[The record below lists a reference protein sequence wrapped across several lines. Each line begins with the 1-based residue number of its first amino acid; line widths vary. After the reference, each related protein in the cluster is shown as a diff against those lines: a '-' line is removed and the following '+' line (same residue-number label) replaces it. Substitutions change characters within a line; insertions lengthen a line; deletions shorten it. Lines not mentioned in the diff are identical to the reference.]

1 MNIWE
6 LLDIAPTT
14 DKKAIRRAYAARSK
28 VFHPEEKPEEFRQ
41 LYEAYQAALTYARLA
56 SAGHDAAEA
65 ENPHQQDGF
74 HQQET
79 FPGQENPRQ
88 QQASPGQE
96 SLRPQQSSSQQEN
109 SRQQQTS
116 PEQESPRQQQTS
128 PEQENPRQQ
137 QTSPGQ
143 ENPRQQQ
150 TSPEQESLRPQQTS
164 QDQEL
169 LFYFAASQ
177 ARQKERLA
185 AFYQYWE
192 ESQSPYKNPPVLAW
206 WQDYLA
212 SEDFQSIRWNPDL
225 VQFLAENIERKFYYG
240 GDEIKLLFWDA
251 YGFREEEEDERKYQ
265 GDLLKL
271 RKCLCQAL
279 ENQKRELLHAQRQ
292 LAYEKKQRL
301 YKRLLV
307 AGILFVLL
315 LIPLDILYKQE
326 GGRRYLSRYMARQ
339 YPGTEFS
346 QPKRAEKLP
355 YGKIRYHLHSLSHPD
370 LLITADV
377 TYRENDRSYQVSED
391 YSPLLLKYYASQYG
405 LACGQT
411 VSGYSWAEKQSGV
424 LYYPDIDQLPDFCET
439 VTSMFQEHKELAYL
453 TPVGFCGKNLLFP
466 DVLLQGGVYGFSF
479 PESQFYE
486 PWTMNAAD
494 LEAQIR
500 EAFIS
505 YMFLYEAWNLTPA
518 QYEQWG
524 NTYEK
529 LCENWTDYKGTWYNV
544 TGRNEVEADNL
555 HETSRTY
562 LYYHTTRPDTVE
574 TDGLLEPAPTSS
586 DDNATHPDTTE
597 TDDLLEPAPTSPDNN
612 ATHPDA
618 TETDGL
624 LEPAPTSPDNNATH
638 PDATETD
645 GLLEPAPA
653 SSDDNTHYGKT
664 GETLCHVYLP
674 VYSYVDSY
682 TQFGNYSLPGYAR
695 NMTIGS
701 AWYYLTA
708 QGADVTVNEDGSGFS
723 VRFQGNVS
731 QWGDKPAVD
740 FDELE
745 NWY

>member
-1 MNIWE
+1 M
-6 LLDIAPTT
+6 
-14 DKKAIRRAYAARSK
+14 
-28 VFHPEEKPEEFRQ
+28 
-41 LYEAYQAALTYARLA
+41 
-56 SAGHDAAEA
+56 
-65 ENPHQQDGF
+65 
-74 HQQET
+74 
-79 FPGQENPRQ
+79 
-88 QQASPGQE
+88 
-96 SLRPQQSSSQQEN
+96 
-109 SRQQQTS
+109 
-116 PEQESPRQQQTS
+116 
-128 PEQENPRQQ
+128 
-137 QTSPGQ
+137 
-143 ENPRQQQ
+143 
-150 TSPEQESLRPQQTS
+150 
-164 QDQEL
+164 
-169 LFYFAASQ
+169 
-177 ARQKERLA
+177 
-185 AFYQYWE
+185 
-192 ESQSPYKNPPVLAW
+192 
-206 WQDYLA
+206 
-212 SEDFQSIRWNPDL
+212 
-225 VQFLAENIERKFYYG
+225 
-240 GDEIKLLFWDA
+240 
-251 YGFREEEEDERKYQ
+251 
-265 GDLLKL
+265 
-271 RKCLCQAL
+271 
-279 ENQKRELLHAQRQ
+279 
-292 LAYEKKQRL
+292 
-301 YKRLLV
+301 

-326 GGRRYLSRYMARQ
+326 GGRRYLSQYMARQ

-346 QPKRAEKLP
+346 QPKRARKLP

-439 VTSMFQEHKELAYL
+439 VTSMFQEHEELAYL
-453 TPVGFCGKNLLFP
+453 TPVGFCGENLLFP

-574 TDGLLEPAPTSS
+574 TDGLLEPAPTS
-586 DDNATHPDTTE
+586 
-597 TDDLLEPAPTSPDNN
+597 PDNN

-618 TETDGL
+618 TE
-624 LEPAPTSPDNNATH
+624 ADN
-638 PDATETD
+638 
-645 GLLEPAPA
+645 LLEPAPA

>member
-28 VFHPEEKPEEFRQ
+28 VFHPEERPEEFRQ

-88 QQASPGQE
+88 
-96 SLRPQQSSSQQEN
+96 R
-109 SRQQQTS
+109 
-116 PEQESPRQQQTS
+116 
-128 PEQENPRQQ
+128 
-137 QTSPGQ
+137 
-143 ENPRQQQ
+143 Q
-150 TSPEQESLRPQQTS
+150 TSPEQESLRQQQTS
-164 QDQEL
+164 PNPDNSRHPQASQDQAL
-169 LFYFAASQ
+169 LSYFAASQ
-177 ARQKERLA
+177 TRQEERLT

-212 SEDFQSIRWNPDL
+212 SEDFQSIRWNPNL
-225 VQFLAENIERKFYYG
+225 VQFLTENIERKFYYG
-240 GDEIKLLFWDA
+240 GDEIKLLFGDA

-271 RKCLCQAL
+271 RKCLFQAL

-292 LAYEKKQRL
+292 LDYEKKQRL

-326 GGRRYLSRYMARQ
+326 GGRRYLSQYMARQ

-346 QPKRAEKLP
+346 QPKRARKLP

-405 LACGQT
+405 LTCGQT
-411 VSGYSWAEKQSGV
+411 VSGYSWAEMQSGV
-424 LYYPDIDQLPDFCET
+424 LYYPDIDQIHDFCET
-439 VTSMFQEHKELAYL
+439 VTSMFQEHEELAQL
-453 TPVGFCGKNLLFP
+453 TPVGFCGEKLLFP

-486 PWTMNAAD
+486 PWTMNASD

-574 TDGLLEPAPTSS
+574 TDGLLEPAPTS
-586 DDNATHPDTTE
+586 
-597 TDDLLEPAPTSPDNN
+597 PDNN
-612 ATHPDA
+612 ATHPD
-618 TETDGL
+618 TTK
-624 LEPAPTSPDNNATH
+624 
-638 PDATETD
+638 TD

>member
-41 LYEAYQAALTYARLA
+41 LYEAYQAALTYAKLA
-56 SAGHDAAEA
+56 SAGQDAAEA
-65 ENPHQQDGF
+65 ENPHRQDSF

-79 FPGQENPRQ
+79 FPGQEC
-88 QQASPGQE
+88 
-96 SLRPQQSSSQQEN
+96 
-109 SRQQQTS
+109 
-116 PEQESPRQQQTS
+116 PRQQQTS

-137 QTSPGQ
+137 QTSPEQENPRQRQTSPGQ
-143 ENPRQQQ
+143 ENPRQRQ
-150 TSPEQESLRPQQTS
+150 TSPEQESLRQQQTS
-164 QDQEL
+164 PNPDNSRHPQASQDQAL
-169 LFYFAASQ
+169 LSYFAASQ
-177 ARQKERLA
+177 TRQEERLT

-212 SEDFQSIRWNPDL
+212 SEDFQSIRWNPNL
-225 VQFLAENIERKFYYG
+225 VQFLTENIERKFYYG

-271 RKCLCQAL
+271 RKCLFQAL

-292 LAYEKKQRL
+292 LDYEKKQRL

-326 GGRRYLSRYMARQ
+326 GGRRYLSQYMARQ

-346 QPKRAEKLP
+346 QPKRAGKLP

-439 VTSMFQEHKELAYL
+439 VTSMFQEHEELAYL
-453 TPVGFCGKNLLFP
+453 TPVGFCGENLLFP

-574 TDGLLEPAPTSS
+574 TDGLLEPAPTS
-586 DDNATHPDTTE
+586 
-597 TDDLLEPAPTSPDNN
+597 PDNN
-612 ATHPDA
+612 ATHPD
-618 TETDGL
+618 TTK
-624 LEPAPTSPDNNATH
+624 
-638 PDATETD
+638 TD

-695 NMTIGS
+695 NMTVGS
-701 AWYYLTA
+701 AWYYLISR
-708 QGADVTVNEDGSGFS
+708 GADVTVNEDGSGFS

>member
-41 LYEAYQAALTYARLA
+41 LYEAYQAALTYAKLA
-56 SAGHDAAEA
+56 SAGQDAAEA
-65 ENPHQQDGF
+65 ENPHRQDSF

-79 FPGQENPRQ
+79 FPGQEI
-88 QQASPGQE
+88 
-96 SLRPQQSSSQQEN
+96 
-109 SRQQQTS
+109 
-116 PEQESPRQQQTS
+116 
-128 PEQENPRQQ
+128 
-137 QTSPGQ
+137 
-143 ENPRQQQ
+143 PRQQQ
-150 TSPEQESLRPQQTS
+150 TSPEQESLRQQQASPEQETPRQRQTSPEQESLRQQQTS
-164 QDQEL
+164 PNPDNSRHPQASQDQAL
-169 LFYFAASQ
+169 LSYFAASQ
-177 ARQKERLA
+177 TRQEERLT

-212 SEDFQSIRWNPDL
+212 SEDFQSIRWNPNL
-225 VQFLAENIERKFYYG
+225 VQFLTENIERKFYYG

-271 RKCLCQAL
+271 RKCLFQAL

-292 LAYEKKQRL
+292 LDYEKKQRL

-326 GGRRYLSRYMARQ
+326 GGRRYLSQYMARQ

-346 QPKRAEKLP
+346 QPKRAGKLP

-439 VTSMFQEHKELAYL
+439 VTSMFQEHEELAYL
-453 TPVGFCGKNLLFP
+453 TPVGFCGENLLFP

-574 TDGLLEPAPTSS
+574 TDGLLEPAPTS
-586 DDNATHPDTTE
+586 
-597 TDDLLEPAPTSPDNN
+597 PDNN
-612 ATHPDA
+612 ATHPD
-618 TETDGL
+618 TTKTD
-624 LEPAPTSPDNNATH
+624 N
-638 PDATETD
+638 
-645 GLLEPAPA
+645 LLEPAPA

-695 NMTIGS
+695 NMTVGS
-701 AWYYLTA
+701 AWYYLISR
-708 QGADVTVNEDGSGFS
+708 GADVTVNEDGSGFS

>member
-88 QQASPGQE
+88 RQTSPGQE

-116 PEQESPRQQQTS
+116 PEQESPRQRQTS

-638 PDATETD
+638 PDTTETD

>member
-1 MNIWE
+1 MLYWKEAKGVSVTMNIWE

-41 LYEAYQAALTYARLA
+41 LYEAYQAALTYAKLA
-56 SAGHDAAEA
+56 SAGQDAAEA
-65 ENPHQQDGF
+65 ENPHRQDSF
-74 HQQET
+74 HQRET
-79 FPGQENPRQ
+79 FPGQECPRQ
-88 QQASPGQE
+88 
-96 SLRPQQSSSQQEN
+96 R
-109 SRQQQTS
+109 
-116 PEQESPRQQQTS
+116 QTS
-128 PEQENPRQQ
+128 PEQENPRQR

-143 ENPRQQQ
+143 ENPRQRQ
-150 TSPEQESLRPQQTS
+150 TSPEQESLRQQQTSPNPDNSRHPQAS

-169 LFYFAASQ
+169 LSYFAASQ
-177 ARQKERLA
+177 TRQEERLT

-212 SEDFQSIRWNPDL
+212 SEDFQSIRWNPNL
-225 VQFLAENIERKFYYG
+225 VQFLTENIERKFYYG

-271 RKCLCQAL
+271 RKCLFQAL

-292 LAYEKKQRL
+292 LDYEKKQRL

-326 GGRRYLSRYMARQ
+326 GGRRYLSQYMARQ

-346 QPKRAEKLP
+346 QPKRARKLP

-411 VSGYSWAEKQSGV
+411 ISGYSWAEKQSGV

-439 VTSMFQEHKELAYL
+439 VTSMFQEHEELAYL
-453 TPVGFCGKNLLFP
+453 TPVGFCGENLLFP

-574 TDGLLEPAPTSS
+574 TDGLLEPAPTS
-586 DDNATHPDTTE
+586 
-597 TDDLLEPAPTSPDNN
+597 PDNN

-618 TETDGL
+618 TK
-624 LEPAPTSPDNNATH
+624 
-638 PDATETD
+638 TD

>member
-41 LYEAYQAALTYARLA
+41 LYEAYQAALTYAKLA
-56 SAGHDAAEA
+56 SAGQDAAEA
-65 ENPHQQDGF
+65 ENPHRQDSF

-79 FPGQENPRQ
+79 FPGQEC
-88 QQASPGQE
+88 
-96 SLRPQQSSSQQEN
+96 
-109 SRQQQTS
+109 
-116 PEQESPRQQQTS
+116 PRQQQTS

-137 QTSPGQ
+137 QTSPEQENPRQRQTSPGQ
-143 ENPRQQQ
+143 ENPRQRQ
-150 TSPEQESLRPQQTS
+150 TSPEQESLRQQQTS
-164 QDQEL
+164 PNPDNSRHPQASQDQAL
-169 LFYFAASQ
+169 LSYFAASQ
-177 ARQKERLA
+177 TRQEERLT

-212 SEDFQSIRWNPDL
+212 SEDFQSIRWNPNL
-225 VQFLAENIERKFYYG
+225 VQFLTENIERKFYYG

-271 RKCLCQAL
+271 RKCLFQAL

-292 LAYEKKQRL
+292 LDYEKKQRL

-346 QPKRAEKLP
+346 QPKRAGKLP

-439 VTSMFQEHKELAYL
+439 VTSMFQEHEELAYL
-453 TPVGFCGKNLLFP
+453 TPVGFCGENLLFP

-574 TDGLLEPAPTSS
+574 TDGLLEPAPTS
-586 DDNATHPDTTE
+586 
-597 TDDLLEPAPTSPDNN
+597 PDNN
-612 ATHPDA
+612 ATHPD
-618 TETDGL
+618 TTK
-624 LEPAPTSPDNNATH
+624 
-638 PDATETD
+638 TD

-695 NMTIGS
+695 NMTVGS
-701 AWYYLTA
+701 AWYYLISR
-708 QGADVTVNEDGSGFS
+708 GADVTVNEDGSGFS

>member
-1 MNIWE
+1 MLYWKEAKGVSVTMNIWE

-41 LYEAYQAALTYARLA
+41 LYEAYQAALTYAKLA
-56 SAGHDAAEA
+56 SAGQDAAEA
-65 ENPHQQDGF
+65 ENPHRQDSF

-79 FPGQENPRQ
+79 FPGQEC
-88 QQASPGQE
+88 
-96 SLRPQQSSSQQEN
+96 
-109 SRQQQTS
+109 
-116 PEQESPRQQQTS
+116 PRQQQTS

-137 QTSPGQ
+137 QTSPEQENPRQRQTSPGQ
-143 ENPRQQQ
+143 ENPRQRQ
-150 TSPEQESLRPQQTS
+150 TSPEQESLRQQQTS
-164 QDQEL
+164 PNPDNSRHPQASQDQAL
-169 LFYFAASQ
+169 LSYFAASQ
-177 ARQKERLA
+177 TRQEERLT

-212 SEDFQSIRWNPDL
+212 SEDFQSIRWNPNL
-225 VQFLAENIERKFYYG
+225 VQFLTENIERKFYYG

-271 RKCLCQAL
+271 RKCLFQAL

-292 LAYEKKQRL
+292 LDYEKKQRL

-326 GGRRYLSRYMARQ
+326 GGRRYLSQYMARQ

-346 QPKRAEKLP
+346 QPKRAGKLP

-439 VTSMFQEHKELAYL
+439 VTSMFQEHEELAYL
-453 TPVGFCGKNLLFP
+453 TPVGFCGENLLFP

-574 TDGLLEPAPTSS
+574 TDGLLEPAPTS
-586 DDNATHPDTTE
+586 
-597 TDDLLEPAPTSPDNN
+597 PDNN
-612 ATHPDA
+612 ATHPD
-618 TETDGL
+618 TTK
-624 LEPAPTSPDNNATH
+624 
-638 PDATETD
+638 TD

-695 NMTIGS
+695 NMTVGS
-701 AWYYLTA
+701 AWYYLISR
-708 QGADVTVNEDGSGFS
+708 GADVTVNEDGSGFS

>member
-41 LYEAYQAALTYARLA
+41 LYEAYQAALTYAKLA
-56 SAGHDAAEA
+56 SAGQDAAEA
-65 ENPHQQDGF
+65 ENPHRQDSF

-79 FPGQENPRQ
+79 FPGQECPRQ
-88 QQASPGQE
+88 
-96 SLRPQQSSSQQEN
+96 R
-109 SRQQQTS
+109 
-116 PEQESPRQQQTS
+116 QTS
-128 PEQENPRQQ
+128 PEQENPRQR

-143 ENPRQQQ
+143 ENPRQRQ
-150 TSPEQESLRPQQTS
+150 TSPEQESLRQQQTS
-164 QDQEL
+164 PNPDNSRHPQASQDQAL
-169 LFYFAASQ
+169 LSYFAASQ
-177 ARQKERLA
+177 TRQEERLT

-206 WQDYLA
+206 WQNYLA
-212 SEDFQSIRWNPDL
+212 SEDFQSIRWNPNL
-225 VQFLAENIERKFYYG
+225 VQFLTENIERKFYYG

-271 RKCLCQAL
+271 RKCLFQAL

-292 LAYEKKQRL
+292 LDYEKKQRL

-326 GGRRYLSRYMARQ
+326 GGRRYLSQYMARQ

-346 QPKRAEKLP
+346 QPKRARKLP

-405 LACGQT
+405 LTCGQT
-411 VSGYSWAEKQSGV
+411 VSGYSWAEMQSGV

-439 VTSMFQEHKELAYL
+439 VTSMFQEHEELAQL
-453 TPVGFCGKNLLFP
+453 TPVGFCGEKLLFP

-486 PWTMNAAD
+486 PWTMNASD

-574 TDGLLEPAPTSS
+574 TDGLLEPAPTS
-586 DDNATHPDTTE
+586 
-597 TDDLLEPAPTSPDNN
+597 PDNN

-618 TETDGL
+618 TK
-624 LEPAPTSPDNNATH
+624 
-638 PDATETD
+638 TD

>member
-41 LYEAYQAALTYARLA
+41 LYEAYQAALTYAKLA
-56 SAGHDAAEA
+56 SAGQDAAEA
-65 ENPHQQDGF
+65 ENPHRQDSF
-74 HQQET
+74 HQRET
-79 FPGQENPRQ
+79 FPGQECPRQ
-88 QQASPGQE
+88 
-96 SLRPQQSSSQQEN
+96 R
-109 SRQQQTS
+109 
-116 PEQESPRQQQTS
+116 QTS
-128 PEQENPRQQ
+128 PEQENPRQR

-143 ENPRQQQ
+143 ENPRQRQ
-150 TSPEQESLRPQQTS
+150 TSPEQESLRQQQTSPNPDNSRHPQAS

-169 LFYFAASQ
+169 LSYFAASQ
-177 ARQKERLA
+177 TRQEERLT

-212 SEDFQSIRWNPDL
+212 SEDFQSIRWNPNL
-225 VQFLAENIERKFYYG
+225 VQFLTENIERKFYYG

-271 RKCLCQAL
+271 RKCLFQAL

-292 LAYEKKQRL
+292 LDYEKKQRL

-326 GGRRYLSRYMARQ
+326 GGRRYLSQYMARQ

-346 QPKRAEKLP
+346 QPKRARKLP

-411 VSGYSWAEKQSGV
+411 ISGYSWAEKQSGV

-439 VTSMFQEHKELAYL
+439 VTSMFQEHEELAYL
-453 TPVGFCGKNLLFP
+453 TPVGFCGENLLFP

-574 TDGLLEPAPTSS
+574 TDGLLEPAPTS
-586 DDNATHPDTTE
+586 
-597 TDDLLEPAPTSPDNN
+597 PDNN

-618 TETDGL
+618 TK
-624 LEPAPTSPDNNATH
+624 
-638 PDATETD
+638 TD

>member
-65 ENPHQQDGF
+65 ENPHPQDGF

-79 FPGQENPRQ
+79 FPGQENLQ
-88 QQASPGQE
+88 QQQTSSEQE
-96 SLRPQQSSSQQEN
+96 SLRPQQTSPEQEN
-109 SRQQQTS
+109 PGQQQTS
-116 PEQESPRQQQTS
+116 PEQEIPRQQQTS
-128 PEQENPRQQ
+128 PEQENPRRR
-137 QTSPGQ
+137 QTSPEQ
-143 ENPRQQQ
+143 ENPRQRQ

-164 QDQEL
+164 PNSDNSRHPQTSQDQEL
-169 LFYFAASQ
+169 LSYFAASQ

-185 AFYQYWE
+185 AFHQYWE

-212 SEDFQSIRWNPDL
+212 SEDFQSIRWNPNL

-251 YGFREEEEDERKYQ
+251 YGFREEEEDERRYQ

-326 GGRRYLSRYMARQ
+326 GGRRYLSRYMSRQ

-439 VTSMFQEHKELAYL
+439 VTSMFQEHEELAYL
-453 TPVGFCGKNLLFP
+453 TPVGFCGENLLFP

-486 PWTMNAAD
+486 PWTMNASD

-562 LYYHTTRPDTVE
+562 LYYHTTRPDTV
-574 TDGLLEPAPTSS
+574 
-586 DDNATHPDTTE
+586 
-597 TDDLLEPAPTSPDNN
+597 
-612 ATHPDA
+612 
-618 TETDGL
+618 
-624 LEPAPTSPDNNATH
+624 
-638 PDATETD
+638 ETD

-740 FDELE
+740 FDELG

>member
-28 VFHPEEKPEEFRQ
+28 VFHPEERPEEFRQ

-88 QQASPGQE
+88 RQTSPGQE
-96 SLRPQQSSSQQEN
+96 SLR
-109 SRQQQTS
+109 QQQTS
-116 PEQESPRQQQTS
+116 P
-128 PEQENPRQQ
+128 NPDNSRH
-137 QTSPGQ
+137 
-143 ENPRQQQ
+143 
-150 TSPEQESLRPQQTS
+150 PQAS

-169 LFYFAASQ
+169 LSYFAASQ
-177 ARQKERLA
+177 TRQEERLT

-206 WQDYLA
+206 WQNYLA
-212 SEDFQSIRWNPDL
+212 SEDFQSIRWNPNL
-225 VQFLAENIERKFYYG
+225 VQFLTENIERKFYYG

-271 RKCLCQAL
+271 RKCLFQAL

-292 LAYEKKQRL
+292 LDYEKKQRL

-326 GGRRYLSRYMARQ
+326 GGRRYLSQYMARQ

-346 QPKRAEKLP
+346 QPKRARKLP

-405 LACGQT
+405 LTCGQT
-411 VSGYSWAEKQSGV
+411 VSGYSWAEMQSGV
-424 LYYPDIDQLPDFCET
+424 LYYPDIDQIHDFCET
-439 VTSMFQEHKELAYL
+439 VTSMFQEHEELAQL
-453 TPVGFCGKNLLFP
+453 TPVGFCGEKLLFP

-486 PWTMNAAD
+486 PWTMNASD

-574 TDGLLEPAPTSS
+574 TDGLLEPAPTS
-586 DDNATHPDTTE
+586 
-597 TDDLLEPAPTSPDNN
+597 PDNN
-612 ATHPDA
+612 ATHPD
-618 TETDGL
+618 TTK
-624 LEPAPTSPDNNATH
+624 
-638 PDATETD
+638 TD

>member
-28 VFHPEEKPEEFRQ
+28 VFHPEERPEEFRQ

-74 HQQET
+74 HQQGT
-79 FPGQENPRQ
+79 FPGQECPRQ
-88 QQASPGQE
+88 RQTSPGQE
-96 SLRPQQSSSQQEN
+96 SLR
-109 SRQQQTS
+109 QQTS
-116 PEQESPRQQQTS
+116 P
-128 PEQENPRQQ
+128 NPDNSRH
-137 QTSPGQ
+137 P
-143 ENPRQQQ
+143 
-150 TSPEQESLRPQQTS
+150 QTS

-169 LFYFAASQ
+169 LSYFAASQ
-177 ARQKERLA
+177 ARQKERLT

-326 GGRRYLSRYMARQ
+326 GGRRYLSQYMARQ

-346 QPKRAEKLP
+346 QPKRARKLP

-411 VSGYSWAEKQSGV
+411 VSGYSWAEMQSGV

-439 VTSMFQEHKELAYL
+439 VTSMFQEHEELAYL
-453 TPVGFCGKNLLFP
+453 TPVGFCGENLLFP

-574 TDGLLEPAPTSS
+574 TDGLLEPAPASP
-586 DDNATHPDTTE
+586 DDNATHPD
-597 TDDLLEPAPTSPDNN
+597 
-612 ATHPDA
+612 ATK
-618 TETDGL
+618 
-624 LEPAPTSPDNNATH
+624 
-638 PDATETD
+638 TD

>member
-1 MNIWE
+1 MLYWKEAKGVSVTMNIWE

-41 LYEAYQAALTYARLA
+41 LYEAYQAALTYAKLA

-65 ENPHQQDGF
+65 ENPHRQDSF

-79 FPGQENPRQ
+79 FPGQECP
-88 QQASPGQE
+88 
-96 SLRPQQSSSQQEN
+96 
-109 SRQQQTS
+109 RQQQTS
-116 PEQESPRQQQTS
+116 PEQENPRQRQTS

-137 QTSPGQ
+137 QTSPEQENPRQRQTSPGQ
-143 ENPRQQQ
+143 ENPRQRQ
-150 TSPEQESLRPQQTS
+150 TSPEQESLRQQQTS
-164 QDQEL
+164 PNPDNSRHPQASQDQAL
-169 LFYFAASQ
+169 LSYFAASQ
-177 ARQKERLA
+177 TRQEERLT

-212 SEDFQSIRWNPDL
+212 SEDFQSIRWNPNL
-225 VQFLAENIERKFYYG
+225 VQFLTENIERKFYYG

-271 RKCLCQAL
+271 RKCLFQAL

-292 LAYEKKQRL
+292 LDYEKKQRL

-326 GGRRYLSRYMARQ
+326 GGRRYLSQYMARQ

-346 QPKRAEKLP
+346 QPKRAGKLP

-411 VSGYSWAEKQSGV
+411 VSGYSWAEMQSGV
-424 LYYPDIDQLPDFCET
+424 LYYPDIDQIHDFCET
-439 VTSMFQEHKELAYL
+439 VTSMFQEHEELAQL
-453 TPVGFCGKNLLFP
+453 TPVGFCGEKLLFP

-574 TDGLLEPAPTSS
+574 TDGLLEPAPTS
-586 DDNATHPDTTE
+586 
-597 TDDLLEPAPTSPDNN
+597 PDNN

-618 TETDGL
+618 TE
-624 LEPAPTSPDNNATH
+624 ADN
-638 PDATETD
+638 
-645 GLLEPAPA
+645 LLEPAPA

>member
-28 VFHPEEKPEEFRQ
+28 VFHPEERPEEFRQ

-88 QQASPGQE
+88 RQTSPGQE
-96 SLRPQQSSSQQEN
+96 SLR
-109 SRQQQTS
+109 QQQTS
-116 PEQESPRQQQTS
+116 P
-128 PEQENPRQQ
+128 NPDNSRH
-137 QTSPGQ
+137 
-143 ENPRQQQ
+143 
-150 TSPEQESLRPQQTS
+150 PQAS

-169 LFYFAASQ
+169 LSYFAASQ
-177 ARQKERLA
+177 TRQEERLT

-212 SEDFQSIRWNPDL
+212 SEDFQSIRWNPNL
-225 VQFLAENIERKFYYG
+225 VQFLTENIERKFYYG

-271 RKCLCQAL
+271 RKCLFQAL

-292 LAYEKKQRL
+292 LDYEKKQRL

-326 GGRRYLSRYMARQ
+326 GGRRYLSQYMARQ

-346 QPKRAEKLP
+346 QPKRARKLP

-405 LACGQT
+405 LTCGQT
-411 VSGYSWAEKQSGV
+411 VSGYSWAEMQSGV
-424 LYYPDIDQLPDFCET
+424 LYYPDIDQIHDFCET
-439 VTSMFQEHKELAYL
+439 VTSMFQEHEELAQL
-453 TPVGFCGKNLLFP
+453 TPVGFCGEKLLFP

-555 HETSRTY
+555 HDTSRTY
-562 LYYHTTRPDTVE
+562 LYYNTPRPDTR
-574 TDGLLEPAPTSS
+574 
-586 DDNATHPDTTE
+586 
-597 TDDLLEPAPTSPDNN
+597 
-612 ATHPDA
+612 
-618 TETDGL
+618 ETDGL

-638 PDATETD
+638 PDATEAD
-645 GLLEPAPA
+645 NLLEPAPA

>member
-41 LYEAYQAALTYARLA
+41 LYEAYQAALTYAKLA

-65 ENPHQQDGF
+65 ENPHRQDSF

-79 FPGQENPRQ
+79 FPGQEC
-88 QQASPGQE
+88 
-96 SLRPQQSSSQQEN
+96 
-109 SRQQQTS
+109 
-116 PEQESPRQQQTS
+116 PRQQQTS
-128 PEQENPRQQ
+128 PEQENPRQR

-143 ENPRQQQ
+143 ENPRQRQ
-150 TSPEQESLRPQQTS
+150 TSPEQESLRQQQTSPNPDNSRHPQAS

-169 LFYFAASQ
+169 LSYFAASQ
-177 ARQKERLA
+177 TRQEERLT

-212 SEDFQSIRWNPDL
+212 SENFQSIRWNPNL
-225 VQFLAENIERKFYYG
+225 VQFLTENIERKFYYG

-271 RKCLCQAL
+271 RKCLFQAL

-292 LAYEKKQRL
+292 LDYEKKQRL

-326 GGRRYLSRYMARQ
+326 GGRRYLSQYMARQ

-346 QPKRAEKLP
+346 QPKRARKLP

-405 LACGQT
+405 LTCGQT
-411 VSGYSWAEKQSGV
+411 VSGYSWAEMQSGV
-424 LYYPDIDQLPDFCET
+424 LYYPDIDQIHDFCET
-439 VTSMFQEHKELAYL
+439 VTSMFQEHEELAQL
-453 TPVGFCGKNLLFP
+453 TPVGFCGEKLLFP

-486 PWTMNAAD
+486 PWTMNASD

-562 LYYHTTRPDTVE
+562 LYYNTPRPDTR
-574 TDGLLEPAPTSS
+574 
-586 DDNATHPDTTE
+586 
-597 TDDLLEPAPTSPDNN
+597 
-612 ATHPDA
+612 
-618 TETDGL
+618 ETDGL

-638 PDATETD
+638 PDATEAD
-645 GLLEPAPA
+645 NLLEPAPA

-695 NMTIGS
+695 NMTVGS
-701 AWYYLTA
+701 AWYYLISR
-708 QGADVTVNEDGSGFS
+708 GADVTVNEDGSGFS

>member
-41 LYEAYQAALTYARLA
+41 LYEAYQAALTYAKLA

-65 ENPHQQDGF
+65 ENPHRQDSF

-79 FPGQENPRQ
+79 FPGQECPRQ
-88 QQASPGQE
+88 
-96 SLRPQQSSSQQEN
+96 R
-109 SRQQQTS
+109 
-116 PEQESPRQQQTS
+116 QTS
-128 PEQENPRQQ
+128 PEQENPRQR

-143 ENPRQQQ
+143 ENPRQRQ
-150 TSPEQESLRPQQTS
+150 TSPEQESLRQQQTSPNPDNSRHPQAS

-169 LFYFAASQ
+169 LSYFAASQ
-177 ARQKERLA
+177 TRQEERLT

-212 SEDFQSIRWNPDL
+212 SEDFQSIRWNPNL
-225 VQFLAENIERKFYYG
+225 VQFLTENIERKFYYG

-271 RKCLCQAL
+271 RKCLFQAL

-292 LAYEKKQRL
+292 LDYEKKQRL

-326 GGRRYLSRYMARQ
+326 GGRRYLSQYMARQ

-346 QPKRAEKLP
+346 QPKRARKLP

-405 LACGQT
+405 LTCGQT
-411 VSGYSWAEKQSGV
+411 VSGYSWAEMQSGV
-424 LYYPDIDQLPDFCET
+424 LYYPDIDQIHDFCET
-439 VTSMFQEHKELAYL
+439 VTSMFQEHEELAQL
-453 TPVGFCGKNLLFP
+453 TPVGFCGEKLLFP

-486 PWTMNAAD
+486 PWTMNASD

-562 LYYHTTRPDTVE
+562 LYYNTPRPDTR
-574 TDGLLEPAPTSS
+574 
-586 DDNATHPDTTE
+586 
-597 TDDLLEPAPTSPDNN
+597 
-612 ATHPDA
+612 
-618 TETDGL
+618 ETDGL

-638 PDATETD
+638 PEATEAD
-645 GLLEPAPA
+645 NLLEPAPA

-695 NMTIGS
+695 NMTVGS
-701 AWYYLTA
+701 AWYYLISR
-708 QGADVTVNEDGSGFS
+708 GADVTVNEDGSGFS

>member
-41 LYEAYQAALTYARLA
+41 LYEAYQAALTYAKLA
-56 SAGHDAAEA
+56 SAGQDAAEA
-65 ENPHQQDGF
+65 ENPHRQDSF

-88 QQASPGQE
+88 
-96 SLRPQQSSSQQEN
+96 R
-109 SRQQQTS
+109 
-116 PEQESPRQQQTS
+116 
-128 PEQENPRQQ
+128 

-143 ENPRQQQ
+143 ENPRQRQ
-150 TSPEQESLRPQQTS
+150 TSPEQESLRQQQTSPNPDNSRHPQAS

-169 LFYFAASQ
+169 LSYFAASQ
-177 ARQKERLA
+177 TRQEERLT

-192 ESQSPYKNPPVLAW
+192 ESQSPYKTPPVLAW

-212 SEDFQSIRWNPDL
+212 SEDFQSIRWNPNL
-225 VQFLAENIERKFYYG
+225 VQFLTENIERKFYYG

-251 YGFREEEEDERKYQ
+251 YGFREEEADERKYQ

-271 RKCLCQAL
+271 RKCLFQAL

-292 LAYEKKQRL
+292 LDYEKKQRL

-326 GGRRYLSRYMARQ
+326 GGRRYLSQYMARQ

-346 QPKRAEKLP
+346 QPKRARKLP

-405 LACGQT
+405 LTCGQT
-411 VSGYSWAEKQSGV
+411 VSGYSWAEMQSGV
-424 LYYPDIDQLPDFCET
+424 LYYPDIDQIHDFCET
-439 VTSMFQEHKELAYL
+439 VTSMFQEHEELAYL
-453 TPVGFCGKNLLFP
+453 TPVGFCGENLLFP

-574 TDGLLEPAPTSS
+574 TDGLLEPAPTS
-586 DDNATHPDTTE
+586 
-597 TDDLLEPAPTSPDNN
+597 PDNN
-612 ATHPDA
+612 ATHPD
-618 TETDGL
+618 TTK
-624 LEPAPTSPDNNATH
+624 
-638 PDATETD
+638 TD

>member
-1 MNIWE
+1 MLYWKEAKGVSVTMNIWE

-41 LYEAYQAALTYARLA
+41 LYEAYQAALTYAKLA

-65 ENPHQQDGF
+65 ENPHRQDSF

-79 FPGQENPRQ
+79 FPGQEC
-88 QQASPGQE
+88 
-96 SLRPQQSSSQQEN
+96 
-109 SRQQQTS
+109 
-116 PEQESPRQQQTS
+116 PRQQQTS
-128 PEQENPRQQ
+128 PEQENPRQR

-143 ENPRQQQ
+143 ENPRQRQ
-150 TSPEQESLRPQQTS
+150 TSPEQESLRQQQTS
-164 QDQEL
+164 PNPDNSRHPQASQDQAL
-169 LFYFAASQ
+169 LSYFAASQ
-177 ARQKERLA
+177 TRQEERLT

-212 SEDFQSIRWNPDL
+212 SEDFQSIRWNPNL
-225 VQFLAENIERKFYYG
+225 VQFLTENIERKFYYG

-271 RKCLCQAL
+271 RKCLFQAL

-292 LAYEKKQRL
+292 LDYEKKQRL

-326 GGRRYLSRYMARQ
+326 GGRRYLSQYMARQ

-346 QPKRAEKLP
+346 QPKRARKLP

-405 LACGQT
+405 LTCGQT
-411 VSGYSWAEKQSGV
+411 VSGYSWAEMQSGV
-424 LYYPDIDQLPDFCET
+424 LYYPDIDQIHDFCET
-439 VTSMFQEHKELAYL
+439 VTSMFQEHEELAQL
-453 TPVGFCGKNLLFP
+453 TPVGFCGEKLLFP

-574 TDGLLEPAPTSS
+574 TDGLLEPAPTS
-586 DDNATHPDTTE
+586 
-597 TDDLLEPAPTSPDNN
+597 PDNN

-618 TETDGL
+618 TE
-624 LEPAPTSPDNNATH
+624 ADN
-638 PDATETD
+638 
-645 GLLEPAPA
+645 LLEPAPA

>member
-41 LYEAYQAALTYARLA
+41 LYEAYQAALTYAKLA

-65 ENPHQQDGF
+65 ENPHRQDSF

-79 FPGQENPRQ
+79 FPGQEC
-88 QQASPGQE
+88 
-96 SLRPQQSSSQQEN
+96 
-109 SRQQQTS
+109 
-116 PEQESPRQQQTS
+116 
-128 PEQENPRQQ
+128 
-137 QTSPGQ
+137 
-143 ENPRQQQ
+143 PRQQQ
-150 TSPEQESLRPQQTS
+150 TSPEQESLRQQQTS
-164 QDQEL
+164 PNPDNSRHPQASQDQAL
-169 LFYFAASQ
+169 LSYFAASQ
-177 ARQKERLA
+177 TRQEERLT

-212 SEDFQSIRWNPDL
+212 SEDFQSIRWNPNL
-225 VQFLAENIERKFYYG
+225 VQFLTENIERKFYYG

-271 RKCLCQAL
+271 RKCLFQAL

-292 LAYEKKQRL
+292 LDYEKKQRL

-326 GGRRYLSRYMARQ
+326 GGRRYLSQYMARQ

-346 QPKRAEKLP
+346 QPKRARKLP

-411 VSGYSWAEKQSGV
+411 VSGYSWAEMQSGV

-439 VTSMFQEHKELAYL
+439 VTSMFQEHEELAYL
-453 TPVGFCGKNLLFP
+453 TPVGFCGENLLFP

-574 TDGLLEPAPTSS
+574 TDGLLEPAPTS
-586 DDNATHPDTTE
+586 
-597 TDDLLEPAPTSPDNN
+597 PDNN

-618 TETDGL
+618 TE
-624 LEPAPTSPDNNATH
+624 ADN
-638 PDATETD
+638 
-645 GLLEPAPA
+645 LLEPAPA

-695 NMTIGS
+695 NMTVGS
-701 AWYYLTA
+701 AWYYLISR
-708 QGADVTVNEDGSGFS
+708 GADVTVNEDGSGFS

>member
-41 LYEAYQAALTYARLA
+41 LYEAYQAALTYAKLA
-56 SAGHDAAEA
+56 SAGQDAAEA
-65 ENPHQQDGF
+65 ENPHRQDSF

-79 FPGQENPRQ
+79 FPGQEC
-88 QQASPGQE
+88 
-96 SLRPQQSSSQQEN
+96 
-109 SRQQQTS
+109 
-116 PEQESPRQQQTS
+116 PRQQQTS
-128 PEQENPRQQ
+128 PEQENPRQRQ
-137 QTSPGQ
+137 TSPEQENPRQRQTSPEQENPRQRQTSPGQ
-143 ENPRQQQ
+143 ENPRQRQ
-150 TSPEQESLRPQQTS
+150 TSPEQESLRQQQTS
-164 QDQEL
+164 PNPDNSRHPQASQDQAL
-169 LFYFAASQ
+169 LSYFAASQ
-177 ARQKERLA
+177 TRQEERLT

-212 SEDFQSIRWNPDL
+212 SEDFQSIRWNPNL
-225 VQFLAENIERKFYYG
+225 VQFLTENIERKFYYG

-271 RKCLCQAL
+271 RKCLFQAL
-279 ENQKRELLHAQRQ
+279 ENQKRELLHTQRQ

-326 GGRRYLSRYMARQ
+326 GGRRYLSRYMGRQ

-346 QPKRAEKLP
+346 QPKRAGKLP

-439 VTSMFQEHKELAYL
+439 VTSMFQEHEELAYL
-453 TPVGFCGKNLLFP
+453 TPVGFCGENLLFP

-574 TDGLLEPAPTSS
+574 TDGLLEPAPTS
-586 DDNATHPDTTE
+586 
-597 TDDLLEPAPTSPDNN
+597 PDNN

-618 TETDGL
+618 TE
-624 LEPAPTSPDNNATH
+624 ADN
-638 PDATETD
+638 
-645 GLLEPAPA
+645 LLEPAPA